1 MVARSNPWEK
11 KMDKVKKI
19 LINIAGTLAFPVIVF
34 VVFYAVTH
42 IFNTPSEFGFNL
54 IPNVVQNIGVGILIA
69 LGMSVNM
76 ATFRIDLSAGAV
88 TTLTAILVGTIAIDN
103 GWPGWLFM
111 IGCIVCGVI
120 CSTFNGAVYAFLRLP
135 SMIVSLGVTMI
146 LESITVIFR
155 GGVGIVVYDG
165 PIRAFG
171 GAPTIFIILI
181 VCMALF
187 HVVMEYTG
195 FGFDQKAF
203 AGNKKIAVENGKKE
217 RLNVIISYAFSGI
230 FFGLAALP
238 YINYFGTVEAASDM
252 SSASVMFDAM
262 LPVLIGT
269 FIARFSN
276 QVIAIVVA
284 VFSMKM
290 MSYGLICCG
299 FNNTMQNVVSGVMI
313 ICMVFISARIQ
324 AGEHKKNV
332 AQRVEFLNQKR
343 DAMQNS

>member
-1 MVARSNPWEK
+1 MK
-11 KMDKVKKI
+11 KAKKI
-19 LINIAGTLAFPVIVF
+19 LINTAGTLAFPIIVF
-34 VVFYAVTH
+34 VVFYGITH
-42 IFNTPSEFGFNL
+42 IFPTPSVFSFKL

-88 TTLTAILVGTIAIDN
+88 TTLTAIFVGSLAVDH

-111 IGCIVCGVI
+111 LGCIISGVI

-146 LESITVIFR
+146 LEALTVLYR
-155 GGVGIVVYDG
+155 GGAGIIILSG
-165 PIRAFG
+165 PIREFG

-181 VCMALF
+181 AAMLLF
-187 HVVMEYTG
+187 HMVMEYTG

-203 AGNKKIAVENGKKE
+203 AGNKKIAVDNGKKE
-217 RLNVIISYAFSGI
+217 RKNVILSYAFSGI

-238 YINYFGTVEAASDM
+238 YINYFGSVDAASDM

-262 LPVLIGT
+262 LPVLIGS

-313 ICMVFISARIQ
+313 ICLVFISSRLAKREHSHMIRAR
-324 AGEHKKNV
+324 V
-332 AQRVEFLNQKR
+332 AQLNKKR
-343 DAMQNS
+343 QMFS

>member
-1 MVARSNPWEK
+1 
-11 KMDKVKKI
+11 MDKVKKI
-19 LINIAGTLAFPVIVF
+19 LINIVGTLAFPVLVF
-34 VVFYAVTH
+34 VVFFAVTH
-42 IFNTPSEFGFNL
+42 LANTPSVFSFNL

-88 TTLTAILVGTIAIDN
+88 TTLTAIVVGSIAVDH

-111 IGCIVCGVI
+111 IVCMVSGVI

-135 SMIVSLGVTMI
+135 SMIVSLGVTMV
-146 LESITVIFR
+146 LEAITVLYR
-155 GGVGIVVYDG
+155 GGKGVTILTG
-165 PIRAFG
+165 PIREFG

-181 VCMALF
+181 VAMIVF

-203 AGNKKIAVENGKKE
+203 AGNKRIAVDNGKKE
-217 RLNVIISYAFSGI
+217 RRNVIISYAFSGI

-238 YINYFGTVEAASDM
+238 YINYFGTVDAASNM

-262 LPVLIGT
+262 LPVLIGS

-313 ICMVFISARIQ
+313 ICLVFISARIA
-324 AGEHKKNV
+324 AGEHKKLV
-332 AQRVEFLNQKR
+332 KLRVNMLNDKR
-343 DAMQNS
+343 QTAL